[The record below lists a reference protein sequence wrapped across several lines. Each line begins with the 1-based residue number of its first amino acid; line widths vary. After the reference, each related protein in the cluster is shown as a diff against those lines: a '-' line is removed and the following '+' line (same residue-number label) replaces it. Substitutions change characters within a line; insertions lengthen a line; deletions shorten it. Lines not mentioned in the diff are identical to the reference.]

1 MLSRTLVPV
10 IWLIAIAGLALWSL
24 LAWGTGTLIDGG
36 GDWLSQLAVLSIEN
50 ARKEAFIATALSWL
64 DSAGAIVVWAMWAL
78 GSLGLLLA
86 AAFATLLL
94 RRTGRI
100 EPA

>member
-1 MLSRTLVPV
+1 MLSRTLTPV
-10 IWLIAIAGLALWSL
+10 IWLIALAGLAAWTL

-36 GDWLSQLAVLSIEN
+36 GDWLAHLAVQWLEN
-50 ARKEAFIATALSWL
+50 ARKEALASTALAWL
-64 DSAGAIVVWAMWAL
+64 ESAGVVVVWTMWAL

-86 AAFATLLL
+86 AGFATLLL
-94 RRTGRI
+94 RRTARA